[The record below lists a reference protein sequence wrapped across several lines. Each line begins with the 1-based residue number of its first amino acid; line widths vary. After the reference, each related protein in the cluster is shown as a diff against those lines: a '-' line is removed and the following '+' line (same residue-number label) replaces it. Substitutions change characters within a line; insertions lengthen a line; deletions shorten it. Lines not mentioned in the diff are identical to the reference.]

1 MAVQPSV
8 LVVCPITVVKITGT
22 AIKAAWAKTVAGIG
36 ASTRAKIE
44 ASNIAVKGASS
55 GMEKADDMVNGDCD
69 DASWRMSSIYQR

>member
-36 ASTRAKIE
+36 ASTRARIE
-44 ASNIAVKGASS
+44 VSNIVKGALS
-55 GMEKADDMVNGDCD
+55 GKEKEVDIAYCVLDD
-69 DASWRMSSIYQR
+69 DASWRMSSIN